1 MMNTTESQLTLAPGS
16 YLLSRQGKV
25 TSVRMHVPSTTYQD
39 RGIFHLSCV
48 DAQFLYDTGR
58 IDEKDASIIAKYC
71 FHEFLRDELHKG
83 KDYTPGVIDFSQF
96 HKYGELSYAPRISQI
111 LNKTYYTDPSFSES
125 DIARFDYLDT
135 LWYDFLSQ
143 MYVKISV
150 FEHSVEFRICSN
162 DNFDWNSAI
171 IDDVLLTYE
180 FPYNT
185 KFTILKSYGTTFLA
199 YFMNAS
205 LSEILETDHV
215 VLSTTQLTRMQ
226 NRKGVTYE
234 SVK

>member
-1 MMNTTESQLTLAPGS
+1 MKTLESQPILEPGS

-25 TSVRMHVPSTTYQD
+25 TPVRMHVPSTTYQD

-58 IDEKDASIIAKYC
+58 IDENDVAIIAKYC
-71 FHEFLRDELHKG
+71 FHEFLRDELHKDE
-83 KDYTPGVIDFSQF
+83 DYTPGVIDFSQF
-96 HKYGELSYAPRISQI
+96 HKYGELSYAPRVSQI
-111 LNKTYYTDPSFSES
+111 LNKTYYTDPSLSRE
-125 DIARFDYLDT
+125 DIGKFKYLDYM
-135 LWYDFLSQ
+135 WYDFLSQ

-150 FEHSVEFRICSN
+150 FDKSVEFRISSN
-162 DNFDWNSAI
+162 DNFDWNAAI
-171 IDDVLLTYE
+171 IDGVLLTYE

-185 KFTILKSYGTTFLA
+185 KFTILRSHGTTFLA

-205 LSEILETDHV
+205 LSEILETDNV
-215 VLSTTQLTRMQ
+215 VLSTTQLTRTQ

-234 SVK
+234 RAK

>member
-1 MMNTTESQLTLAPGS
+1 MNTTDSQPSLAPGS

-48 DAQFLYDTGR
+48 DAQFLYDTRR
-58 IDEKDASIIAKYC
+58 IDEKDAAIIAKYC

-111 LNKTYYTDPSFSES
+111 LNKAYYTDPTLSEE
-125 DIARFDYLDT
+125 DVDRFEYLDS

-150 FEHSVEFRICSN
+150 FESSVEFRICSN
-162 DNFDWNSAI
+162 DNFDWNKAI
-171 IDDVLLTYE
+171 IDDVLLTYK
-180 FPYNT
+180 FPYKT
-185 KFTILKSYGTTFLA
+185 RFTILKSRGTTFLA
-199 YFMNAS
+199 YFINAS

-215 VLSTTQLTRMQ
+215 VLSTTHLTRLQ